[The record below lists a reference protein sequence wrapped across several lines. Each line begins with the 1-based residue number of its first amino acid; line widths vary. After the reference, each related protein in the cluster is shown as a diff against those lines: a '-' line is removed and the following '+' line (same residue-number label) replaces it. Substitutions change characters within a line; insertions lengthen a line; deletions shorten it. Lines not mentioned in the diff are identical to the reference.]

1 MALPKPSVTRV
12 AMAKRVAE
20 KWLEENARPE
30 YKITAYYGSS
40 SPPNL
45 PSLLKAFRDGNVR
58 LGSLKSIPDLGVIA
72 GFDQI
77 VLWSKDRQAL
87 VDLDSWLVKRGCET
101 SGIW

>member
-1 MALPKPSVTRV
+1 MPLPKPSVIRV

-20 KWLEENARPE
+20 KWLSENAHPE
-30 YKITAYYGSS
+30 FRITAYYGPA

-58 LGSLKSIPDLGVIA
+58 LGSMKPIPDLGVTA

-77 VLWSKDRQAL
+77 ILWSRDRQAL
-87 VDLDSWLVKRGCET
+87 VTLDAWLVKRGCET